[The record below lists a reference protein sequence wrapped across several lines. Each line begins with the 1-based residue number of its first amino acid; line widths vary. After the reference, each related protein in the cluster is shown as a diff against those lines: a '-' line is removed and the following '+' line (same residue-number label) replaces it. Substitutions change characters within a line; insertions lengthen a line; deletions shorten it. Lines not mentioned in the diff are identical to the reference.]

1 MACLVVYLWSGRLS
15 SMRLAYL
22 CKSHASNWSV
32 SCMSGYSF
40 HFFPFSSYCP
50 AEIKVTAIIHS
61 LIEKVLEMHLKVWTS
76 LQPLSRPQHCTNS
89 QPIYSEWIRSSVH
102 YNSPEFLLLIHV
114 VWSFLCCSLL
124 FTPGC
129 SLHSAV
135 SFCISIASHPTTLPC
150 PAESQ
155 CI

>member
-32 SCMSGYSF
+32 SCMSGYLF
-40 HFFPFSSYCP
+40 HFFLFLLIFPLKWRWRRLF
-50 AEIKVTAIIHS
+50 IHS
-61 LIEKVLEMHLKVWTS
+61 SKRCWKWILKS
-76 LQPLSRPQHCTNS
+76 GLYCKPLSRPQHCTNS

-129 SLHSAV
+129 SLHSSV
-135 SFCISIASHPTTLPC
+135 SFCLSIASHPTTLPC